1 MTSTHAHKPPVAS
14 ADDAEHNDARD
25 EYIDDLLQ
33 RAKTVADQNAILR
46 ARAPARIHEA
56 MAATRAAGLKNDAN
70 DNPLTQY
77 HVVQRFLQEK
87 AFYPPHDKRKESPA
101 YAKIHK
107 LMTITE
113 DQPCLVCGVRHST
126 LGDPAHNPFGA
137 VQLETHHHTIEWAL
151 ANAIVPDLF
160 NNHVRPGL
168 LRRAQQRQ
176 TAGHVDPIYT
186 EFDALYPNPMT
197 ADQIKAWV
205 DHAADNLWVLC
216 DVHHR
221 HKFVGI
227 HAITYPIWGPQDLV
241 DATIVDDEIKAASAE
256 IQKDRRAGHNG
267 GPAQAAAHDHPPHP
281 HHAAA
286 HGHHARTGR

>member
-1 MTSTHAHKPPVAS
+1 VHDV
-14 ADDAEHNDARD
+14 DDAEHNAARD
-25 EYIDDLLQ
+25 QYVDDVMQ
-33 RAKTVADQNAILR
+33 SAKTVADQNAILR

-56 MAATRAAGLKNDAN
+56 MAATRAAGLRNDAS
-70 DNPLTQY
+70 DDPLAHY

-87 AFYPPHDKRKESPA
+87 AFYPPHDKRKESSK
-101 YAKIHK
+101 YAAVHK
-107 LMTITE
+107 QMAVVE

-126 LGDPAHNPFGA
+126 LGDTAKNPFGA
-137 VQLETHHHTIEWAL
+137 VQLETHHHTIEWAP

-160 NNHVRPGL
+160 NAHVRPGL

-176 TAGHVDPIYT
+176 AQGQVDPIYA
-186 EFDALYPNPMT
+186 EFDPLYAQDMT
-197 ADQIKAWV
+197 QEQITSWV

-241 DATIVDDEIKAASAE
+241 DGTILGQEIKLAGE
-256 IQKDRRAGHNG
+256 QLQKDRAERGHPDPAHAHRGRPAAPHAKARAH
-267 GPAQAAAHDHPPHP
+267 HD
-281 HHAAA
+281 A
-286 HGHHARTGR
+286 